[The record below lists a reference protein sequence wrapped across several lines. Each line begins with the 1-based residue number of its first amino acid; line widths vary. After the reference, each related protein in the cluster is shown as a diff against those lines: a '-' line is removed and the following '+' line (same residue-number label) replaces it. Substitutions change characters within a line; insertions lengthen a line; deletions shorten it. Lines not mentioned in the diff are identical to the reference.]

1 MKLTINKKL
10 ILVYLT
16 IFTMPSIMFS
26 FIFFH
31 NIKEQ
36 EQKDRFKAVQE
47 RLFQVEKTVK
57 DNVDLFSNIEWYI
70 LQDYNLLDFISS
82 DQEKSSM
89 DYVNFN
95 NDTIKNMNRIM
106 EMNQDIYQIRIFSH
120 YDNSL
125 EIWPHLYSEK
135 HLRDTDFYSLLD
147 GSKGESYWRLNHNE
161 DHMVYNQDPT
171 VSVVSYYRRIYYP
184 AGHFVGI
191 LEIVMS
197 ADRFWGL
204 DSSDMSFYQEYQN
217 SGKNIVFVGS
227 REEVENQ
234 NLDSLSS
241 SLFAEKEKPYLRTYQ
256 NNLFAVAQTY
266 IDHLNINIM
275 NVSNLSE
282 YQDELNHKRNI
293 TIAITV
299 ALLITISFVTAT
311 ATNILMKKLTIVTK
325 YVNYIQEGNLDV
337 EIPLDGPDEFGKLA
351 RSFNKMVR
359 SIQELIAKIIKEE
372 TAAKNA
378 ELGALQAQIDSH
390 FLYNTLEN
398 IKMKAVIVN
407 QYELANDITL
417 LGKILRYNLNWK
429 SNFVLLKDEIEHIK
443 NYFAVVSIRNSHR
456 FQLLIQVEPQYME
469 MRIHKM
475 ILQPLVENSV
485 VHGLEGKKAG
495 LITVK
500 AYQEDNCYFL
510 VVEDNGVGFPKPIH
524 KAKVS
529 DVLGELH
536 TIRSKSNGIAIKNV
550 YERLKL
556 YYENSAEVYID
567 SEPKGYTRITIQID
581 KDKVEL

>member
-1 MKLTINKKL
+1 
-10 ILVYLT
+10 
-16 IFTMPSIMFS
+16 
-26 FIFFH
+26 
-31 NIKEQ
+31 
-36 EQKDRFKAVQE
+36 
-47 RLFQVEKTVK
+47 
-57 DNVDLFSNIEWYI
+57 
-70 LQDYNLLDFISS
+70 
-82 DQEKSSM
+82 
-89 DYVNFN
+89 
-95 NDTIKNMNRIM
+95 M

-217 SGKNIVFVGS
+217 SGKNIVLVGS

-311 ATNILMKKLTIVTK
+311 ATNTLMKKLTIVTK